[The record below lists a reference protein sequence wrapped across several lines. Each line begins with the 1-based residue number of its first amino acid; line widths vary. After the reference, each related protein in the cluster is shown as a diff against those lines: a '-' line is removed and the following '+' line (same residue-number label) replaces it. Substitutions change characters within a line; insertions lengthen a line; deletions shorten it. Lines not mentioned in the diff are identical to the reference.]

1 MSAVR
6 AGRHAR
12 EAGGRR
18 GPDDGFGGTARALSF
33 ANGASPRH
41 QAILPVLTSPFSLP
55 KSDTTGQTPTP
66 SLLSNLL
73 TDPSGHRA
81 QSINFTQFLSMMGRH
96 LLALDAEHDLL
107 EAFACFDEGDKGW
120 VKVDEVRKLLA
131 EMGDRMDER
140 EVSLVKSHHASGLG
154 ARGRGSMQ

>member
-1 MSAVR
+1 
-6 AGRHAR
+6 
-12 EAGGRR
+12 
-18 GPDDGFGGTARALSF
+18 
-33 ANGASPRH
+33 
-41 QAILPVLTSPFSLP
+41 
-55 KSDTTGQTPTP
+55 
-66 SLLSNLL
+66 
-73 TDPSGHRA
+73 
-81 QSINFTQFLSMMGRH
+81 MMGRH